1 MAAEAE
7 VEVGRG
13 IRCRIEG
20 VFQSR
25 LASTRERFNIRRA
38 SYGGECRG
46 GIPSRGRRRVTWEV
60 AGRWSGGHV
69 RTRAAQA
76 QRRSRDGDV
85 LGICIEVVAGI
96 AIVVVVV
103 ASCRVV
109 GSSNGSDGQRGRG

>member
-7 VEVGRG
+7 INVGRG
-13 IRCRIEG
+13 IRCRIEA

-46 GIPSRGRRRVTWEV
+46 GIPSRGRRVTWEV

-76 QRRSRDGDV
+76 KRRSREGGV
-85 LGICIEVVAGI
+85 LGICIEVVARI
-96 AIVVVVV
+96 AKVVVVV

-109 GSSNGSDGQRGRG
+109 GSGNGSDGQCRRG